1 MDSSSQT
8 DANDLLSSDSFVQI
22 FNRLLQQSNDE
33 SNDDNLAPDHGQVS
47 AAVAFYGLI
56 IFLFVFSVVCFPYCR
71 RRNNEDNTTQQQNS
85 NNTSRVRPR
94 QPKPARKIDF
104 KALLSETTM
113 QVKSTDLI
121 KKDASLR
128 VTGDFQ
134 EMSTIDNSVMYDV
147 ELGQGAQSEKRLEDA
162 KSGGHLGDEKSNS
175 RRKSS
180 HRSSS
185 HRKSWMAED
194 RVLQLPKDGV
204 NGNRVVPS
212 MCAIC
217 LSSYRKGESV
227 SWSASPQCSHAYHTS
242 CIVQYAQTEDR
253 RRMEALG
260 DDTDKKLDVSVPC
273 PLCRS
278 PFVHCSHDD
287 VQAQISSV

>member
-1 MDSSSQT
+1 
-8 DANDLLSSDSFVQI
+8 
-22 FNRLLQQSNDE
+22 
-33 SNDDNLAPDHGQVS
+33 
-47 AAVAFYGLI
+47 
-56 IFLFVFSVVCFPYCR
+56 
-71 RRNNEDNTTQQQNS
+71 
-85 NNTSRVRPR
+85 
-94 QPKPARKIDF
+94 
-104 KALLSETTM
+104 M

-147 ELGQGAQSEKRLEDA
+147 ELGQGAQSEKQLENA
-162 KSGGHLGDEKSNS
+162 KSGGQLGDENPNS
-175 RRKSS
+175 RQGSS

-185 HRKSWMAED
+185 SRQSWMAENT
-194 RVLQLPKDGV
+194 VLQLPKDGI

-253 RRMEALG
+253 RRMETLS